1 MQNLDFVNGRAVG
14 KSVVPRARF
23 GIQNAISNLRIG
35 VRGQPD

>member
-1 MQNLDFVNGRAVG
+1 MQNLDFVNSSIVG
-14 KSVVPRARF
+14 KSIVPRARL